1 MVQGSSCFQYSGYE
15 TKREEL
21 LERLRV
27 TNLTVGELQLKY
39 FLPLGANILLLAKN
53 FAALW

>member
-1 MVQGSSCFQYSGYE
+1 MMQGSSCFQYTGYE
-15 TKREEL
+15 TKIKEL
-21 LERLRV
+21 LESLRV
-27 TNLTVGELQLKY
+27 TNLTVGEHQLKY